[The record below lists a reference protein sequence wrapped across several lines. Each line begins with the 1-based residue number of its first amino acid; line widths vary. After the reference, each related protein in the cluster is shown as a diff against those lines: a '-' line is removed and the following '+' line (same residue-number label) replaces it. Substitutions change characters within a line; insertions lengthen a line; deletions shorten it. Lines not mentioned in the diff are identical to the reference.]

1 MQNNLKKITNYAK
14 NKNEIMAL
22 TEQVQVSLQ
31 DAQSDLRNA
40 LAFAARNE
48 ESYVSKHIA
57 DMLHRIDNLIDV
69 SDVLEKL
76 ENRKPGDSGTW
87 GPFVDERD
95 DEDC

>member
-1 MQNNLKKITNYAK
+1 MPLS
-14 NKNEIMAL
+14 
-22 TEQVQVSLQ
+22 EQVEESLR
-31 DAQSDLRNA
+31 DAQSNMRNA
-40 LAFAARNE
+40 LAFSARGE
-48 ESYVSKHIA
+48 KTYVSKHIA

-87 GPFVDERD
+87 GPFVDDRD

>member
-1 MQNNLKKITNYAK
+1 
-14 NKNEIMAL
+14 MAL
-22 TEQVQVSLQ
+22 SEQVEESLR
-31 DAQSDLRNA
+31 DAQSNMRNA
-40 LAFAARNE
+40 LAFSARGE
-48 ESYVSKHIA
+48 KTYVSKHIA

-87 GPFVDERD
+87 GPFVDDRD

>member
-1 MQNNLKKITNYAK
+1 MPLS
-14 NKNEIMAL
+14 
-22 TEQVQVSLQ
+22 EQVEESLR
-31 DAQSDLRNA
+31 DAQSNMRNA
-40 LAFAARNE
+40 LAFSARGE
-48 ESYVSKHIA
+48 KTYVSKHIA

-87 GPFVDERD
+87 GPFIDERD